1 MLARAWERVKSETIA
16 NCFRACGFVSST
28 VPEDVAEPAEVAR
41 APDCEVRNFEA
52 ALGGVSFDEYV
63 GEDNGVEICGTF
75 TDQEIVEIVRPHEL
89 VHESDSDDS
98 DIEPEPKAADVGAAL
113 AVAERFFAGESNAE
127 EALAHVR
134 SFQNLVSATRFGK
147 VKQTKVTDFFR

>member
-1 MLARAWERVKSETIA
+1 MKCETIA

-28 VPEDVAEPAEVAR
+28 VPEDAAEPAEVTG
-41 APDCEVRNFEA
+41 APDCESRDFEA

-63 GEDNGVEICGTF
+63 GVDNGVEICGTF

-98 DIEPEPKAADVGAAL
+98 DIEPQPNAGDVGAAL

-134 SFQNLVSATRFGK
+134 CLQNLLSATRFGK
-147 VKQTKVTDFFR
+147 VKQTKVTDFFK